1 MTIRP
6 RDVSDF
12 HLAPVALRL
21 DTELETLARLDD
33 MMLDDRI
40 SFRVSKVP
48 RTTEERRETLLSTVI
63 APLDMHG
70 WEAAWDP
77 RGLRISHGDNALV
90 LGIPANVSAY
100 LGF

>member
-21 DTELETLARLDD
+21 DAELETLARLDD

-48 RTTEERRETLLSTVI
+48 RTTEERREALLSTVL
-63 APLDMHG
+63 ATVDLHG
-70 WEAAWDP
+70 WGASWDP
-77 RGLRISHGDNALV
+77 RGLRIAHGDNALV
-90 LGIPANVSAY
+90 LGIPENVRTY
-100 LGF
+100 MGF